1 MPTPSKLP
9 NSRLRDSP
17 AQLKA
22 EVLRRILQG
31 QSLRATCAAPA
42 MPRAITLYR
51 WKARDAAFAAAL
63 EAAQRLGARRRALVF
78 REDQARAFLVRLAAG
93 ERLGDI
99 SRDPAMPGSATVR
112 RWRLSQGEFGAE
124 VRRLIK
130 VRCAERL
137 RAHRHGAV
145 RLEWTEALADRALLW
160 IGRGQRI
167 DSLRQIDPALPSAWV
182 LQRWRRERPDFDY
195 AVRANIQ
202 VGRFKRVG
210 PRMEAATQPLLDGI
224 VQGGSINTLGGQDG
238 LPGAKTLYRWLRR
251 NPELADQVAQAC
263 EDREMWYMDDIL
275 DIVERVGPGDLALA
289 RRMIAPLTRRLGQ
302 LKNRPRQR
310 WRPDDG
316 A

>member
-1 MPTPSKLP
+1 MQTPSNLQSP
-9 NSRLRDSP
+9 NLRDSR

-22 EVLRRILQG
+22 EVLRRTLQG
-31 QSLRATCAAPA
+31 VPLTVTCAAPG
-42 MPRAITLYR
+42 MPRAATVFR
-51 WKARDAAFAAAL
+51 WKASDQAFAAAL
-63 EAAQRLGARRRALVF
+63 EDAQRRGLWLRRYAF

-238 LPGAKTLYRWLRR
+238 LPCAKTLYRWLAR

-289 RRMIAPLTRRLGQ
+289 RRMIAPLSRRLGQ